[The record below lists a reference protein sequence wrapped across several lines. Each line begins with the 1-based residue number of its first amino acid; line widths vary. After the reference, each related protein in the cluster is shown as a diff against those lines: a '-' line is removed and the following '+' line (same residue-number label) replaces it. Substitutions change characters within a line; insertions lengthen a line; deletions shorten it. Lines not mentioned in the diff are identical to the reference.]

1 MTNETPTEKRRRLM
15 RKRAMILYERYK
27 ADKSVY
33 RKIANEIGISYNTAK
48 TWVENNQKKA
58 YD

>member
-1 MTNETPTEKRRRLM
+1 M

-27 ADKSVY
+27 ADKAVY

-48 TWVENNQKKA
+48 SWIENNQKKA